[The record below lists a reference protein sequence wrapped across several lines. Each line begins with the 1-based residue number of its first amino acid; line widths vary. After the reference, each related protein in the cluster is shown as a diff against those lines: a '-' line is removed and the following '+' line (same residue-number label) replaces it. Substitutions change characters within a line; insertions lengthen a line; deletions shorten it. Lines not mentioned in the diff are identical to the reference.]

1 MESFLDFLLSSGAS
15 PELIDKYAQ
24 QIKVKTIKKGTTIQ
38 IGGEL
43 NYKSFFVCNGLLRS
57 YIIDHKGKEH
67 VYMFAPEGWIIGD
80 VESFAF
86 NAPTELY
93 IDALEDSKIEIID
106 NRSFADIT
114 DLPKEALKQQI
125 EKLSRRVAVL
135 QHRVL
140 MLMSARAV
148 DRYKEFI
155 ETYPNIT
162 QRVPQKMIA
171 SYLGITP
178 EALSKIRRELAK
190 E

>member
-1 MESFLDFLLSSGAS
+1 MKSLQEFILASGAS
-15 PELIDKYAQ
+15 EELIEKYTQ
-24 QIKVKTIKKGTTIQ
+24 SIKHIRVKKGMTLQ
-38 IGGEL
+38 IGGE
-43 NYKSFFVCNGLLRS
+43 KSHKSYFVRKGLLRS

-80 VESFAF
+80 VESYSFDI
-86 NAPTELY
+86 PTELY
-93 IDALEDSKIEIID
+93 IDVLEDSELDVIED
-106 NRSFADIT
+106 NLFSNIV
-114 DLPKEALKQQI
+114 DLPHEALQHQI

-140 MLMSARAV
+140 MLMSAKAV

-155 ETYPNIT
+155 KTYPNIT

-178 EALSKIRRELAK
+178 EALSKIRGELAR